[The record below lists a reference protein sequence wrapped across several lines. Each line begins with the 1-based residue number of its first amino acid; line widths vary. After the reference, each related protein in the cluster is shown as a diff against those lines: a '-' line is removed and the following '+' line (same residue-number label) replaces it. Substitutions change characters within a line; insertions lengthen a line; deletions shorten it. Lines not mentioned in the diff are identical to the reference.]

1 MSSEHCEKNGVLTRQ
16 RIRRRAGEPGYALL
30 AVLAGLTILL
40 ILMSAAVPAYQHEL
54 QRDKE
59 EEMFWRGQ
67 QVAMALVKNAQLRGR
82 YPVKLEDLVEPF
94 ESPQGTTRLLRPTA
108 LCDPLMPC
116 EEGSNWRAVRPGDP
130 LIRKFYDAYLA
141 EMTSN
146 PEKRLPPPPQD
157 LAQMARAAAGSIT
170 GLSNSGASAGPRD
183 SEFASSLKTELGPIY
198 GVVSKS
204 KKELIRNYFS
214 FQTYDEALFFAG
226 ISVSIPGIYNPL
238 VFVPQQQP
246 NAGRTV
252 DARCPNGGVY
262 FEQDGKG
269 FCGGVMNPGRLCRGP
284 DGVTIPCPE
293 GQK

>member
-1 MSSEHCEKNGVLTRQ
+1 MSSEHCEKNGRLTRR

-82 YPVKLEDLVEPF
+82 YPTKLEDLVEPF

-157 LAQMARAAAGSIT
+157 LAQMARAAQAAIT
-170 GLSNSGASAGPRD
+170 GLSNSGPQRLPRD

-226 ISVSIPGIYNPL
+226 ISEHTRYLQS
-238 VFVPQQQP
+238 
-246 NAGRTV
+246 AGFRSATTTECRSHCRR
-252 DARCPNGGVY
+252 ALPEWWSY